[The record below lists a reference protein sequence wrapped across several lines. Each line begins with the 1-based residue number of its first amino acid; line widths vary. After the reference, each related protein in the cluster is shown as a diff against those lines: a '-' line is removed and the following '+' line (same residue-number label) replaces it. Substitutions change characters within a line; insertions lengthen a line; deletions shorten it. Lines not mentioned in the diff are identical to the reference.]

1 MWVWNEKTMKDFE
14 EYTKSIFPSKKFSK
28 DSVLDKLQKDALKS
42 DMENIDNTSTS
53 ELVKKLAQKLIASG
67 KTIATAES
75 CTGGNIAHNITL
87 LAGSSQYFLGGIVS
101 YANEVK
107 MNVLGVNKENLE
119 KYGAVSQSVVEAM
132 ATGVCKTIGSDYS
145 VATSGIAGPGGGSEE
160 KPVGTVWMAVSD
172 GKNSISK
179 KWNFDGSR
187 EEIIEKATKTAIFM
201 LLEIVC

>member
-1 MWVWNEKTMKDFE
+1 MEKH
-14 EYTKSIFPSKKFSK
+14 
-28 DSVLDKLQKDALKS
+28 
-42 DMENIDNTSTS
+42 IDNSSTS
-53 ELVKKLAQKLIASG
+53 ELVKKLAQRLIASG

-107 MNVLGVNKENLE
+107 MNVLGVHKEDLE
-119 KYGAVSQSVVEAM
+119 KYGAVSQAVVESM
-132 ATGVCKTIGSDYS
+132 ATGACKAIGSDYS
-145 VATSGIAGPGGGSEE
+145 VATSGIAGPGGGSDE
-160 KPVGTVWMAVSD
+160 KPVGTVWMAVSG
-172 GKNSISK
+172 GKKTVSK
-179 KWNFDGSR
+179 LWHFDGNR

>member
-1 MWVWNEKTMKDFE
+1 
-14 EYTKSIFPSKKFSK
+14 
-28 DSVLDKLQKDALKS
+28 
-42 DMENIDNTSTS
+42 MENIDNANTN
-53 ELVKKLAQKLIASG
+53 ELVKELAQKLLTRG

-107 MNVLGVNKENLE
+107 MNVLGVSKEDLD
-119 KYGAVSQSVVEAM
+119 KYGAVSKAVVESM
-132 ATGVCKTIGSDYS
+132 ATGACRTIGSNYS

-172 GKNSISK
+172 GKNVVSK